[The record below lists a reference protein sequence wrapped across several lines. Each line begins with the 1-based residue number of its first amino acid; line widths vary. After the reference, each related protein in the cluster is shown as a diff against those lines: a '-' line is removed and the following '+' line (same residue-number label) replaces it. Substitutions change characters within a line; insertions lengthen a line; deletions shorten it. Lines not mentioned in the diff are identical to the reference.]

1 MIARGRRVSIEWDGT
16 IHAGTTGVKTEEAKN
31 EEAKNEDEDEG
42 EEASRLLK
50 FTNFTPVTQL

>member
-1 MIARGRRVSIEWDGT
+1 MERFTQARRALRPRRQ
-16 IHAGTTGVKTEEAKN
+16 KN